1 MKALTTLIVCVYE
14 ISIEE
19 EDKKEKEEKEKEKE
33 KEELIS
39 GKNEALSEV

>member
-33 KEELIS
+33 ELIS